1 MTKLE
6 LANDVNP
13 LTRMRKGESVA
24 DLPRPIKKVAK
35 IGNLYH
41 EFVKDTS
48 LQRKGVKGIHVAQ
61 ELEVAGLITV
71 DYSTNMYAWKG
82 EPMSRQEFLD
92 VYSREQKIKA
102 ANAK

>member
-1 MTKLE
+1 MSKLTV
-6 LANDVNP
+6 ATDVNP
-13 LTRMRKGESVA
+13 LARMRNGESVE

-61 ELEVAGLITV
+61 ELEAMGMIAV
-71 DYSTNMYAWKG
+71 DYTTNLYAWKDKIL
-82 EPMSRQEFLD
+82 SRQEFLD
-92 VYSREQKIKA
+92 IYSRNQKVKA